1 MTAPGKQVAAEGKLH
16 SKGSDDCLA
25 WPLGSHGHLIIIM
38 TASGRSSFDAEIMA
52 AACYSHRPFKFSFQ
66 NEISHLTSRQQ
77 AIDGPVVF
85 FFFTTNSAV
94 KSSTCISCRD
104 IVTTPVAWMPVSH
117 VIATPPPSMM
127 TFITIQSKGHQGSVA
142 RFLPFTCHRLRRRQV
157 GPVSSHSRPL
167 AERNRGR
174 SFNLQKSKYLLQ
186 MLRCFHE
193 IFQVASSL
201 TALQL
206 CF

>member
-1 MTAPGKQVAAEGKLH
+1 MLLAPAVQI
-16 SKGSDDCLA
+16 
-25 WPLGSHGHLIIIM
+25 LIPK
-38 TASGRSSFDAEIMA
+38 RNLSFDITTAGNR
-52 AACYSHRPFKFSFQ
+52 RP
-66 NEISHLTSRQQ
+66 
-77 AIDGPVVF
+77 GCF

-206 CF
+206 CLCVDRHATLYCKVFIKLAAINTRAEEESGVGQS